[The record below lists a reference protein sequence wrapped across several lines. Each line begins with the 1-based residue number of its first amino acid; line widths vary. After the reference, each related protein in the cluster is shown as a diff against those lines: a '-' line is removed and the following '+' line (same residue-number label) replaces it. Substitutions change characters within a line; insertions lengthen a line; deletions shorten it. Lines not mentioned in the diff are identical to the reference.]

1 MIALPGVLSHATQSQ
16 EKMMFKKPQAE
27 EKPPVT
33 THPAAAD
40 PVMVR
45 TRSVSVIGPTLVF
58 KGELSADEDL
68 VIQGTIEGTIAHHK
82 KNLTVGKEG
91 RVRADIHAAAVS
103 IEGHVEGDIHGD
115 DFVELAKSAVV
126 TGNIFCGRIKM
137 ADGARFNG
145 SIEMGSQPVSQAKLT
160 VAEDPAR
167 DPARAHKLGA

>member
-1 MIALPGVLSHATQSQ
+1 
-16 EKMMFKKPQAE
+16 MFKKTQAE
-27 EKPPVT
+27 EKPAVANQ
-33 THPAAAD
+33 PAAAD

-82 KNLTVGKEG
+82 KNLTVGREG
-91 RVRADIHAAAVS
+91 RVRADINAASVV
-103 IEGHVEGDIHGD
+103 IEGHVDGDIHGD

-145 SIEMGSQPVSQAKLT
+145 SIEMGSQPAGQARLS
-160 VAEDPAR
+160 VAEDFSGELSRDMPMDSARDSIR
-167 DPARAHKLGA
+167 DPARTHKLGA